1 MSSSGVYGTRVPA
14 RVNPQTD
21 IEIFYNYRPTRGED
35 STINNTF
42 IKLDSAL
49 LTQAIIQ
56 SNEPESANIKAFDT
70 GMELEGMYN
79 LKLPLNYFNQKG
91 FYTVYIKPKE
101 VIMTLQDVGVL
112 ASYEDIKG
120 IVIDSS
126 LVQDTNMQSLLRTNN
141 ALIGYRVIYFDSN
154 SKREPYYRLVTSNN
168 KCEPVV
174 QNTANVNTKSIRYRY
189 NESSSLV
196 FLTLTP
202 SVASTFKPNALPYIG
217 RSMQRV
223 ALVNT
228 KFEPVMLDI
237 EMVENDMDTLSI
249 MMNGSQLRNLEN
261 GLVTTFNNNNEIFA
275 QHEHFTLK
283 DSMTNDPIFEVKH
296 NKQNSID
303 FSQTI
308 EYKIQ

>member
-1 MSSSGVYGTRVPA
+1 MASNGVYGTNVGA
-14 RVNPQTD
+14 NVTAQD
-21 IEIFYNYRPTRGED
+21 VDIFYSYSPTRTSSEPNG
-35 STINNTF
+35 NKF
-42 IKLDSAL
+42 FKLDSNL
-49 LTQAIIQ
+49 LVG
-56 SNEPESANIKAFDT
+56 SELDT
-70 GMELEGMYN
+70 IGSENYDNVLEGLYN
-79 LKLPLNYFNQKG
+79 LKLPLQYFNKKG

-308 EYKIQ
+308 EDKIQ

>member
-1 MSSSGVYGTRVPA
+1 MASNGVYGTNVGA
-14 RVNPQTD
+14 NITYQDVD
-21 IEIFYNYRPTRGED
+21 IFYSYSPTRTSSEPNGNRF
-35 STINNTF
+35 T
-42 IKLDSAL
+42 KLDSSL
-49 LTQAIIQ
+49 LVG
-56 SNEPESANIKAFDT
+56 SELDT
-70 GMELEGMYN
+70 VGSDNYDNVLEGLYN
-79 LKLPLNYFNQKG
+79 LKLPLQYFNKKG

-112 ASYEDIKG
+112 ASYEDVKG

-126 LVQDTNMQSLLRTNN
+126 LVQNSNMQTLLRTNN
-141 ALIGYRVIYFDSN
+141 ALVGYRVIYFDSN
-154 SKREPYYRLVTSNN
+154 SKREPYYRLITSNN

-228 KFEPVMLDI
+228 KFEPIMLDI

-283 DSMTNDPIFEVKH
+283 DSMTNDPIFEIKH

-303 FSQTI
+303 FSQTL
-308 EYKIQ
+308 EDKIQ